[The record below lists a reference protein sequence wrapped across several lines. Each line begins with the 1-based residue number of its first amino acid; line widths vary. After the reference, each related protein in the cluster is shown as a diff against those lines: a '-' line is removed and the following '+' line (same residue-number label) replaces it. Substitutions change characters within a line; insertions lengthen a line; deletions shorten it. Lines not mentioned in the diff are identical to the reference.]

1 MARNLSVCLCDQVL
15 NCLLVLH
22 VQGSRFFNLLSKNG
36 VAVAVDGLSYSILE
50 AASHRLRQIGA
61 VEKLLKI

>member
-1 MARNLSVCLCDQVL
+1 MVKALDFST
-15 NCLLVLH
+15 
-22 VQGSRFFNLLSKNG
+22 FLSKNG